1 MVTDGLQ
8 LYYDV
13 NNIKSYPGEPT
24 TNIVTYPDW
33 SNISDHVVGT
43 ASRTK
48 ESYLDIGDGITI
60 VQATTSDIISVT
72 VSVNDSTPTSGVEQT
87 WSADLYC
94 TSTGSK
100 IKSQIIVYVDGVKN
114 WLQNDGSWTT
124 SVNEY
129 GYMFSP
135 TSANQWHRWSK
146 TITLPVGTLTGL
158 AFGSFYRTTGNFT
171 LKIANV
177 LIEEKSHATQFVNC
191 TRSTT
196 DGLKDLSGQA
206 NHADLANAGF
216 DSNALLDFNNSNL
229 NYIPIT
235 TLLNAEAIGASTTK
249 TISFWFNP
257 GVLSSYMAFSTGQT
271 GDDRIYMWTSS
282 NLHTWRVGNYTTTSG
297 HSTLTVDTWYYTTLV
312 IDGNNLYVYLNG
324 QLDYSGTYASFTTAH
339 YATLGRHGEAGAYY
353 FNGKIDVVQIY
364 TKALSAQEV
373 LQNYNA
379 LKGRYI

>member
-177 LIEEKSHATQFVNC
+177 QIEEKSHATQFLWG

-196 DGLKDLSGQA
+196 DGLKDLSGNS
-206 NHADLANAGF
+206 NHNNLNNVSF
-216 DSNALLDFNNSNL
+216 DSNARPTFTVSTDSILIDELALGDATNWTVCMWIKATQDGYLLSNASSG
-229 NYIPIT
+229 PVV
-235 TLLNAEAIGASTTK
+235 NAMGI
-249 TISFWFNP
+249 
-257 GVLSSYMAFSTGQT
+257 LSNKIMY
-271 GDDRIYMWTSS
+271 R
-282 NLHTWRVGNYTTTSG
+282 H
-297 HSTLTVDTWYYTTLV
+297 
-312 IDGNNLYVYLNG
+312 
-324 QLDYSGTYASFTTAH
+324 YSGTWLYDYGTSTVNDGTWHFVSWVNHSDETMDMYVDAIVEKEGFSSTMAGSTGPCDI
-339 YATLGRHGEAGAYY
+339 LGNYWSSNKPIGGP
-353 FNGKIDVVQIY
+353 IDVVMIYPATALTSSQI
-364 TKALSAQEV
+364 

>member
-114 WLQNDGSWTT
+114 
-124 SVNEY
+124 
-129 GYMFSP
+129 
-135 TSANQWHRWSK
+135 
-146 TITLPVGTLTGL
+146 
-158 AFGSFYRTTGNFT
+158 
-171 LKIANV
+171 
-177 LIEEKSHATQFVNC
+177 
-191 TRSTT
+191 
-196 DGLKDLSGQA
+196 
-206 NHADLANAGF
+206 
-216 DSNALLDFNNSNL
+216 
-229 NYIPIT
+229 
-235 TLLNAEAIGASTTK
+235 
-249 TISFWFNP
+249 
-257 GVLSSYMAFSTGQT
+257 
-271 GDDRIYMWTSS
+271 
-282 NLHTWRVGNYTTTSG
+282 
-297 HSTLTVDTWYYTTLV
+297 
-312 IDGNNLYVYLNG
+312 
-324 QLDYSGTYASFTTAH
+324 
-339 YATLGRHGEAGAYY
+339 
-353 FNGKIDVVQIY
+353 
-364 TKALSAQEV
+364 
-373 LQNYNA
+373 
-379 LKGRYI
+379 

>member
-1 MVTDGLQ
+1 MSTSYSPRMVTDGLQ

-24 TNIVTYPDW
+24 TNAW
-33 SNISDHVVGT
+33 SNIVAGT
-43 ASRTK
+43 NSAVTSGLTFAGK
-48 ESYLDIGDGITI
+48 TDVYKLECTSPSTNVTLTNSFTGGVMTLGEYYSISFDYYLPSSNTVLGWLQVLGAATGDGYTNFG
-60 VQATTSDIISVT
+60 TTSTTTDTWLKAEFSVAAT
-72 VSVNDSTPTSGVEQT
+72 VGNDWGFYMYLRGGTIPLGEHAYVTNIQFERSQPHVTQYLPSGT
-87 WSADLYC
+87 
-94 TSTGSK
+94 
-100 IKSQIIVYVDGVKN
+100 
-114 WLQNDGSWTT
+114 
-124 SVNEY
+124 
-129 GYMFSP
+129 
-135 TSANQWHRWSK
+135 
-146 TITLPVGTLTGL
+146 
-158 AFGSFYRTTGNFT
+158 
-171 LKIANV
+171 
-177 LIEEKSHATQFVNC
+177 

-196 DGLKDLSGQA
+196 DGLKDLSGQG
-206 NHADLANAGF
+206 NHANLANAGF

>member
-1 MVTDGLQ
+1 MSTSYSPRLVTDGLQ

-24 TNIVTYPDW
+24 TNAW
-33 SNISDHVVGT
+33 SNIVAGT
-43 ASRTK
+43 NSAVTSGLTFAGK
-48 ESYLDIGDGITI
+48 TDVYKLECTSPSTNVTLTNSFTGGVMTLGEYYSISFDYYLPSSNTVLGWLQVLGAATGDGYTNFG
-60 VQATTSDIISVT
+60 TTSTTTDTWLKAEFSVAAT
-72 VSVNDSTPTSGVEQT
+72 VGNDWGFYMYLRGGTIPLGEHAYVTNIQFERSQPHVTQYLPSGT
-87 WSADLYC
+87 
-94 TSTGSK
+94 
-100 IKSQIIVYVDGVKN
+100 
-114 WLQNDGSWTT
+114 
-124 SVNEY
+124 
-129 GYMFSP
+129 
-135 TSANQWHRWSK
+135 
-146 TITLPVGTLTGL
+146 
-158 AFGSFYRTTGNFT
+158 
-171 LKIANV
+171 
-177 LIEEKSHATQFVNC
+177 

-196 DGLKDLSGQA
+196 DGLKDLSGQG
-206 NHADLANAGF
+206 NHANLANAGF